1 MLNFKKSIQ
10 DRIKTEKHGLTA
22 AKNKSETSGVI
33 IDESLIFW
41 TENREGY
48 FCCRKKGKLTQSY

>member
-22 AKNKSETSGVI
+22 AINKSETSGVI

-48 FCCRKKGKLTQSY
+48 FCCRK